1 MQMLNASLSQNS
13 LQSVSQSPAYTV
25 TSSQMLLLPE
35 VKRVKQKRKS
45 VPATTRNSSQ
55 KIKGLN
61 K

>member
-13 LQSVSQSPAYTV
+13 LQSVSQSPAYTI

-45 VPATTRNSSQ
+45 VPVSTRNS
-55 KIKGLN
+55 
-61 K
+61 